1 MQSFAKGV
9 KAAPRPRR
17 VPGEW
22 MTEPRGAERQE
33 PLLIKALTC
42 LMFFTFAMTT
52 DAVGSVIPTLLEEFH
67 LSLRAASAFHYVP
80 MIAIAAGALAL
91 GFLADRAGRKAT
103 IVLGLAIYGVSSLL
117 FAFGDRFGYFVV
129 LLGAAGVGVSVFK
142 IGALALIGDFSRST
156 REHTTFMN
164 TVEGFFAVGAIVG
177 PAIVATLLA
186 EGLSWKYL
194 YVIAAAICAL
204 LLVTASIARYPATI
218 AATGAASLMQTLRK
232 MRDGYALGF
241 SSLIML
247 YVAVEVA
254 IYVWMPT
261 YLQNY
266 AGPSPWLAAYAL
278 TIFFVLRA
286 AGRFLGA
293 WLLRKLSWSAVLAAF
308 SAAIFACFAGSL
320 YGGADYAVYL
330 LPLSGLFMSV
340 IYPTLNS
347 KGISCFPRS
356 EHGAVAGVI
365 LFFTAFAAAAGPLAM
380 AAVSDALGDIKFGFV
395 LATGFALLLFAG
407 LLLNRM
413 LDPAGARLAVRNA
426 SDYAE
431 AH

>member
-1 MQSFAKGV
+1 MDGRSDARSRHESLV
-9 KAAPRPRR
+9 
-17 VPGEW
+17 
-22 MTEPRGAERQE
+22 
-33 PLLIKALTC
+33 IKALTC
-42 LMFFTFAMTT
+42 MMFFTFAMTT
-52 DAVGSVIPTLLEEFH
+52 DAVGSVIPTLIAEFD

-80 MIAIAAGALAL
+80 MAAIAAGALAL
-91 GFLADRAGRKAT
+91 GFVADRAGRKAS
-103 IVLGLAIYGVSSLL
+103 ILLGLTIYGASSLL
-117 FAFGDRFGYFVV
+117 FAFGSRFELFVV
-129 LLGAAGVGVSVFK
+129 LLGVAGIGVSVFK

-186 EGLSWKYL
+186 AGLSWKYL
-194 YVIAAAICAL
+194 YVLAAAICVVL
-204 LLVTASIARYPATI
+204 VVTASMARYPPTSA
-218 AATGAASLMQTLRK
+218 AASAPATFVETLRK
-232 MRDGYALGF
+232 MRDSHALGF

-261 YLQNY
+261 YLQDH
-266 AGPSPWLAAYAL
+266 AGPAPWLATYAL

-286 AGRFLGA
+286 IGRFVGA
-293 WLLRKLSWSAVLAAF
+293 WVLSKISWSTVLAVFA
-308 SAAIFACFAGSL
+308 AAILLCFAGSL
-320 YGGADYAVYL
+320 YGGPDYAVYL

-340 IYPTLNS
+340 VYPTLNS

-365 LFFTAFAAAAGPLAM
+365 LFFTAFAAAVGPLAM

-395 LATGFALLLFAG
+395 LATGFAALLFVG
-407 LLLNRM
+407 LLFNRVF
-413 LDPAGARLAVRNA
+413 DPAGQRLARRND
-426 SDYAE
+426 SDYAA